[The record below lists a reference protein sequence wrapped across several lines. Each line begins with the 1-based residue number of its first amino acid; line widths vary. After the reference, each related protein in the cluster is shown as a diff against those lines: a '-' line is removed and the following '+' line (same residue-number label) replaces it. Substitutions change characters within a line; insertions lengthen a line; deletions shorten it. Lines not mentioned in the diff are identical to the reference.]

1 MTFDTSLGLRRR
13 SGNDANA
20 ELRAHA
26 AELRLGLD
34 AFQCFPRRRL
44 ALVDVFPVAVQRLGN
59 AVLTHPGCEQI
70 GRGPGRFLVRET
82 AQRHTGRVIDEVH
95 QTGFRTAFFQPV
107 VVRTVELNQLA
118 EVRFALAP
126 GAMRLALA
134 TAAPQTRGEHPAP
147 QRFAR
152 HFQAVVGCQMFR
164 RQRRPEALV
173 PLARIVLAHQLENL
187 LASLLIGSVRSAAD
201 VTVHQSLGPART
213 VTLLQTLRMAVADLQ
228 QLGGC
233 GQLQFPSFHSTQHFA
248 APQLLGT
255 HPCPSHSRLL
265 LRSLR
270 VGDISIGRSRGHY
283 HWASTTAIGDRSTI
297 VHSQTIVGALLGTR
311 GASMR
316 FIFFLF
322 SLSLDIHLTQVT
334 PTSSVVAWLTA
345 SYPRVPIGD
354 DSSLALRASRLATD
368 HGLLAQALARR
379 ACPDCRDLRR
389 LKREHELGAQSSSPE
404 CSLRAANLRH
414 RLHDLSRPTQAQRL

>member
-1 MTFDTSLGLRRR
+1 MLTAPR
-13 SGNDANA
+13 
-20 ELRAHA
+20 LRADR
-26 AELRLGLD
+26 LR
-34 AFQCFPRRRL
+34 PR
-44 ALVDVFPVAVQRLGN
+44 PW
-59 AVLTHPGCEQI
+59 E
-70 GRGPGRFLVRET
+70 RFLVRET

-95 QTGFRTAFFQPV
+95 QTGFRAAFFQPV

-147 QRFAR
+147 QCFAR

-187 LASLLIGSVRSAAD
+187 LASLLIGSVRSTAD

-228 QLGGC
+228 QLGGF
-233 GQLQFPSFHSTQHFA
+233 GQLQFSSFHSAQHFA

-270 VGDISIGRSRGHY
+270 VGDISIGHSRGHY
-283 HWASTTAIGDRSTI
+283 HWAST
-297 VHSQTIVGALLGTR
+297 
-311 GASMR
+311 
-316 FIFFLF
+316 
-322 SLSLDIHLTQVT
+322 
-334 PTSSVVAWLTA
+334 
-345 SYPRVPIGD
+345 
-354 DSSLALRASRLATD
+354 
-368 HGLLAQALARR
+368 GL
-379 ACPDCRDLRR
+379 
-389 LKREHELGAQSSSPE
+389 
-404 CSLRAANLRH
+404 
-414 RLHDLSRPTQAQRL
+414 